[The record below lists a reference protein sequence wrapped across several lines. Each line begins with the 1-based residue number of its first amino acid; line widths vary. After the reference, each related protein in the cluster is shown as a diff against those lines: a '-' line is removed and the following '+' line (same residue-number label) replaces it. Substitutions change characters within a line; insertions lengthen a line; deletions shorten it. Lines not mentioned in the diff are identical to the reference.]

1 MKWHTG
7 YIDNR
12 SFIDFSVSL
21 FHSTLINKLI
31 MAWNVSLVQQSHE
44 SRSVWNSMRFLLI
57 SYASQLCSR
66 SNWWSFIGINQRI
79 REYFVEYSWNLSKIA
94 LIKKKKNYI
103 HVCSFEF
110 LCSNIIIYF
119 GFILLCDKNR
129 RKKRGNLFLI
139 ILITSFLFVFS
150 FIFSYYHKSKR
161 IFFHYYTSCIS
172 SLPRLFFIFLF

>member
-21 FHSTLINKLI
+21 FHSTLVNNGVKRFSCSAI
-31 MAWNVSLVQQSHE
+31 AWIW
-44 SRSVWNSMRFLLI
+44 SVWNSMRFLLI

>member
-21 FHSTLINKLI
+21 FHSTLVNNGVKRFSCSAI
-31 MAWNVSLVQQSHE
+31 AWIW
-44 SRSVWNSMRFLLI
+44 SVWNSMRFLLI

-94 LIKKKKNYI
+94 LIKKKKLHSCMLI
-103 HVCSFEF
+103 WIAFV
-110 LCSNIIIYF
+110 SNIIIYF
-119 GFILLCDKNR
+119 GFIVLYDKNR

-139 ILITSFLFVFS
+139 ILITFFLFVFS
-150 FIFSYYHKSKR
+150 FIFSYYLKDKSKR
-161 IFFHYYTSCIS
+161 IFLHYYTSCIS

>member
-1 MKWHTG
+1 
-7 YIDNR
+7 
-12 SFIDFSVSL
+12 
-21 FHSTLINKLI
+21 

-57 SYASQLCSR
+57 SYASQLCSL

-94 LIKKKKNYI
+94 LIKKKKLHSCMLI
-103 HVCSFEF
+103 WIAFV
-110 LCSNIIIYF
+110 SNIIIYF

-139 ILITSFLFVFS
+139 ILITFFLFVFS
-150 FIFSYYHKSKR
+150 FIFSYYLKDKSKR
-161 IFFHYYTSCIS
+161 IFLHYYTSCIS

>member
-1 MKWHTG
+1 M
-7 YIDNR
+7 
-12 SFIDFSVSL
+12 
-21 FHSTLINKLI
+21 
-31 MAWNVSLVQQSHE
+31 WNVSLVQQSHE

-161 IFFHYYTSCIS
+161 IFLHYYKSCIS

>member
-1 MKWHTG
+1 
-7 YIDNR
+7 
-12 SFIDFSVSL
+12 
-21 FHSTLINKLI
+21 

-139 ILITSFLFVFS
+139 ILITSFFFVFS

-161 IFFHYYTSCIS
+161 IFLHYYKSCIS

>member
-12 SFIDFSVSL
+12 SFIDFWVSL
-21 FHSTLINKLI
+21 FHSTLVNNGVKRFSCSAI
-31 MAWNVSLVQQSHE
+31 AWIW
-44 SRSVWNSMRFLLI
+44 SVWNSMRFLLI

>member
-1 MKWHTG
+1 
-7 YIDNR
+7 
-12 SFIDFSVSL
+12 
-21 FHSTLINKLI
+21 

-150 FIFSYYHKSKR
+150 FIFSYYLKDKSKR
-161 IFFHYYTSCIS
+161 IFLHYYTSCIS